1 MADCRGQERPGQRIA
16 ALVHRAALDGREP
29 LPSLEPLLD
38 GGEPLP
44 SLEPLFDGGEPLPV
58 VAPST

>member
-1 MADCRGQERPGQRIA
+1 MADCRGQERPGQRTA
-16 ALVHRAALDGREP
+16 ALVHRAALDGREPLPLDEGEP

-44 SLEPLFDGGEPLPV
+44 V